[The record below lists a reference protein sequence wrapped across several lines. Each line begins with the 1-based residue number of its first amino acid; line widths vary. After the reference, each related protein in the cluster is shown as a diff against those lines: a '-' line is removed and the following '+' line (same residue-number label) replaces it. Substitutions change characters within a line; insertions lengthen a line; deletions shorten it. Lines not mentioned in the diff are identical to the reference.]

1 MVGSLEAFVVKLKP
15 NVGSGAKLVFP
26 TTALDSYAKQH
37 PQSSSSLRNTSGDA
51 TAETARY
58 LSLTLQSRLGKDC
71 ALVAYG
77 YESGSVDKMLLSTE
91 SRYPSIAIIDPADG
105 LHKDLYADD
114 AATGHYELATQAS
127 EPIDVTLSLAGS
139 VMGHVKVARLIDHRS
154 GMEHDLTGGKSCQIK
169 LFPDDAEGRL
179 ELRVDGDFTS
189 VAPMAESTDEL
200 QAQYSE
206 GMLTV
211 RTTQEMSSLR
221 LVQGDGITVYTQSLP
236 GLTEYSERILLS
248 SGSYVVEAVGTDG
261 VARRAMLVVR

>member
-1 MVGSLEAFVVKLKP
+1 
-15 NVGSGAKLVFP
+15 
-26 TTALDSYAKQH
+26 
-37 PQSSSSLRNTSGDA
+37 
-51 TAETARY
+51 
-58 LSLTLQSRLGKDC
+58 
-71 ALVAYG
+71 
-77 YESGSVDKMLLSTE
+77 MLLSTE

-114 AATGHYELATQAS
+114 VATGHYELATRVS

-139 VMGHVKVARLIDHRS
+139 VMGHVKAASLIDHKS
-154 GMEHDLTGGKSCQIK
+154 GLEHDLTGGKSCQIK
-169 LFPDDAEGRL
+169 LFPDDREGRL

-189 VAPMAESTDEL
+189 VAPMVEPTDEL

>member
-1 MVGSLEAFVVKLKP
+1 
-15 NVGSGAKLVFP
+15 
-26 TTALDSYAKQH
+26 
-37 PQSSSSLRNTSGDA
+37 
-51 TAETARY
+51 
-58 LSLTLQSRLGKDC
+58 
-71 ALVAYG
+71 
-77 YESGSVDKMLLSTE
+77 MLLSTE

-105 LHKDLYADD
+105 LYKDLYADD
-114 AATGHYELATQAS
+114 AATGHYQLATRAS

-139 VMGHVKVARLIDHRS
+139 VMGHVKVARLIDHKS
-154 GMEHDLTGGKSCQIK
+154 GLEHDLTGGKSCQIK

-189 VAPMAESTDEL
+189 VAPMAEPTAEL

-221 LVQGDGITVYTQSLP
+221 LVQGDGITVYAQSLP

-248 SGSYVVEAVGTDG
+248 SGSYVVEAIGTDG